1 MDSPILTRIVCQ
13 GLGKFKKEKIKC
25 IAKSDERYTSVS
37 LGNLRFLDS
46 YQFLDASLEKLAHT
60 LKEDG
65 GIQHFKYLQAEC
77 KNVELLLRKGVY
89 PYSYMDSYS
98 RFDEE

>member
-1 MDSPILTRIVCQ
+1 VCQ